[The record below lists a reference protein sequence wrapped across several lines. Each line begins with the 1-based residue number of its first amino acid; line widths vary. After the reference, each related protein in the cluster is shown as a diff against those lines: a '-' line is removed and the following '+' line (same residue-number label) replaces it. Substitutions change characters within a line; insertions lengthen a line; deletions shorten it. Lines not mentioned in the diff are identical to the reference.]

1 MLCLAARTPKSRKW
15 RPGKPKDV
23 LSVQFTQLLLRDNE
37 GKPQVRKIVPAVAS
51 DRGSSGVKLWSRSE
65 QMKGDESEEEK
76 KNSLHLL
83 TKSHQGPIN
92 HLYCFA

>member
-51 DRGSSGVKLWSRSE
+51 NRGSSGVKLWSHSE
-65 QMKGDESEEEK
+65 QMKGDESKEEEK
-76 KNSLHLL
+76 KNRVFTFLQ
-83 TKSHQGPIN
+83 KAIKGQ
-92 HLYCFA
+92 

>member
-15 RPGKPKDV
+15 RPEKRKDV

-65 QMKGDESEEEK
+65 QMKGDESKEEK
-76 KNSLHLL
+76 KKQDLRLL

-92 HLYCFA
+92 HYCFA